1 MNAKVLTFAAVLMA
15 GTAAAAEIYVSPDG
29 NDANRGTRSRP
40 LRTFQAAQQ
49 AARKLTP
56 RAPVTV
62 WFRGGT
68 YYLPDTV
75 VFTERDSGT
84 ERAPVV
90 YSGVPGEEAV
100 ISGGSRLQ
108 LAWTPYRDGIMQAQ
122 VPAGLETDQLF
133 VNGQRQQ
140 MARYPNYDP
149 GAGILDGWS
158 PDAFSKE
165 RVARGEGKSCPS
177 NLLSAASSRNRSRS
191 STHSPP
197 TAFNTTKLST

>member
-15 GTAAAAEIYVSPDG
+15 GTAAEIYVSPDG

-84 ERAPVV
+84 VRAPENLGDKVF
-90 YSGVPGEEAV
+90 EAICV
-100 ISGGSRLQ
+100 EL
-108 LAWTPYRDGIMQAQ
+108 
-122 VPAGLETDQLF
+122 
-133 VNGQRQQ
+133 
-140 MARYPNYDP
+140 
-149 GAGILDGWS
+149 
-158 PDAFSKE
+158 K
-165 RVARGEGKSCPS
+165 K
-177 NLLSAASSRNRSRS
+177 
-191 STHSPP
+191 
-197 TAFNTTKLST
+197 